1 MTQAQKAARYDSL
14 VREGDVIQREISKL
28 KSNNLGFNPGPEYD
42 KELSILNGKLK
53 YLQEELNKLF

>member
-28 KSNNLGFNPGPEYD
+28 KSSNLSFNSTTPEYD
-42 KELSILNGKLK
+42 KELNELMQ
-53 YLQEELNKLF
+53 YLPIS